1 MGSALIAPLATHLID
16 TYGLRVLG
24 GCRVETVVMDEETG
38 QAVGLKYLEFSGKT
52 KKPKTVELADYD
64 AVVLALGA
72 KGMRGVVGGSPA
84 LAKMAPELTKAASLG
99 GIDVVTTRIWLDR

>member
-1 MGSALIAPLATHLID
+1 MIAPLATHLID

-52 KKPKTVELADYD
+52 KKPKTVELADCD

-72 KGMRGVVGGSPA
+72 KGMRGWSAGARLLRKWPQSSRKRRVWGG
-84 LAKMAPELTKAASLG
+84 
-99 GIDVVTTRIWLDR
+99 